1 MRWAPINKQ
10 LAVPDQPE
18 LLLQLD
24 ETTVPTVSIISV
36 ITDLDVY
43 LQFAVDL
50 PTVMDASNSLHL
62 KAGESYGE
70 SAIMISGS
78 IFFVNADAG
87 EQPSVRG
94 IVWGR

>member
-62 KAGESYGE
+62 KAGESYAE

-78 IFFVNADAG
+78 IFFANVNAGD
-87 EQPSVRG
+87 QPCVRG

>member
-10 LAVPDQPE
+10 LAVPGQPE

-24 ETTVPTVSIISV
+24 ETTVPTVTIISV

-43 LQFAVDL
+43 LRFAVDL
-50 PTVMDASNSLHL
+50 PTVMDASNSLLL

-78 IFFVNADAG
+78 IFFANVNAG
-87 EQPSVRG
+87 EQPCVRG